1 MYKRIFLLFSLIV
14 VSAAFSV
21 VSAQTPEI
29 GITDS
34 KAGGEVVSV
43 TDTSITVKTKDG
55 VIDAIVSN
63 ATVFKKVSPLN
74 VRDITPAVFADI
86 SAGDKVL
93 VSGTVSADKKTVP
106 ARTVYLLTKAAITQ
120 RNTSVVEQWRTRGI
134 AGRVVS
140 VNSQAKQIT
149 IAVSRMTGLVNVV
162 VTAKDNA
169 KFERFPQGSYNYKDA
184 KKSSISEINA
194 RDEFRAY
201 GDRSEDGTTFTA
213 EGVLTGA
220 PAQVTV
226 GAVKSIDTAKN
237 EVVII
242 DGQTKKDLTVVVGP
256 SIMFLKKYPE
266 ELAKML
272 AGAQNGGGAAPGG
285 QVMVRPAGA
294 ANPQGGA
301 PAQGGPAG
309 AGMGGRGGINE
320 MVERFPNITL
330 ADLKAG
336 DLIAVVSASK
346 APEAD
351 RIDAIKLISGVEP
364 FMKMAQM
371 AAASGGPRPGQ
382 GGVSGSFTI
391 PGLDGIGGP

>member
-1 MYKRIFLLFSLIV
+1 MYKRIFLLFSLIL
-14 VSAAFSV
+14 VSAAFSM

-43 TDTSITVKTKDG
+43 TDTRITVKTKDG
-55 VIDAIVSN
+55 SIDAVISG

-93 VSGTVSADKKTVP
+93 VSGIVAADKKTVP
-106 ARTVYLLTKAAITQ
+106 AKTVYLLTKASITQ
-120 RNTSVVEQWRTRGI
+120 RNAAETEQWRTRGI

-140 VNSQAKQIT
+140 VNAQAKQIT
-149 IAVSRMTGLVNVV
+149 IAVSRMTGNVNVV

-194 RDEFRAY
+194 RDEFRAF
-201 GDRSEDGTTFTA
+201 GDRSEDGITFTA

-237 EVVII
+237 EVVIT

-272 AGAQNGGGAAPGG
+272 AGMQNGGGAAPGG
-285 QVMVRPAGA
+285 QVMVRPPGA
-294 ANPQGGA
+294 AGGA

-309 AGMGGRGGINE
+309 AGMGGGRGGINE